1 MLAKSTGLAL
11 TQRIYIARYID
22 VSAKV
27 EHHAE
32 QLGAL
37 GHPARLG
44 ILRQV
49 VQGGAEGITTTELQA
64 KLDIPWTTLNH
75 HLDRLVAAGLVAT
88 RRDGKFA
95 YHTAEYAALKALT
108 DFLWEDCCKRGK
120 GAAKGCC

>member
-1 MLAKSTGLAL
+1 
-11 TQRIYIARYID
+11 
-22 VSAKV
+22 VSSKLDK
-27 EHHAE
+27 HAE

-44 ILRQV
+44 LLRHV
-49 VQGGAEGITTTELQA
+49 VQGGPEGITTTELQA

-75 HLDRLVAAGLVAT
+75 HLDRLVASGLVAA
-88 RRDGKFA
+88 RREGKFA
-95 YHTAEYAALKALT
+95 FHTADYTALRTLT